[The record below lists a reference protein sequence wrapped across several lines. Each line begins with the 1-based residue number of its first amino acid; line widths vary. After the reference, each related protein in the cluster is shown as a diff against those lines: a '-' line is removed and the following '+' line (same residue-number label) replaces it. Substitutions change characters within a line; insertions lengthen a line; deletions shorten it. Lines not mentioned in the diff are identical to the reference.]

1 MYIIIYISLLLIL
14 SAFSKQAYY
23 SALPQ
28 RGMAGRGKP
37 TLPWLLLLV
46 AVTTVLPTNAD
57 YSDNDYRSIIRN
69 AIEQYSEL
77 AEFPKPPNHRKQF
90 AMMIAIPP
98 QDYITG
104 NTNIQLNPPPT
115 WQKGNHYPVEP
126 SVIGNYLV
134 ARPDTRSEA
143 LQHGGVRQHAEIK
156 LLNKLNELLTKFKQ
170 QYGRPP
176 ARVLLY
182 TWFTPCPDCTN
193 FILQTVNS
201 YQRLHLAVLY
211 SVNREMPS
219 IGMTYKSNEEN
230 RQKLRNAGI
239 PVFDV
244 NLPSIGSQGGGG
256 NDRGQGG
263 GQNGGGSSFGGGGDV
278 GQLQR
283 YHSSFMNTLPVK
295 YNPFFNPLQNQ
306 MRQNLGRYGSTRQ
319 FTTYNGNQN
328 LNGKGYGQV
337 QPYQSLFKNN
347 LPVQYNPSLNL
358 PQNQMRQNLGRYGST
373 RQFTMYNGRN
383 RLTPPPPNTN
393 TWFKNTQSILKR
405 FKVPRGR

>member
-1 MYIIIYISLLLIL
+1 MLIL

-28 RGMAGRGKP
+28 KGMAVRGKP
-37 TLPWLLLLV
+37 RLPWLLLLV
-46 AVTTVLPTNAD
+46 AVTAVLPSSAV
-57 YSDNDYRSIIRN
+57 YSDNDYRAIIRN
-69 AIEQYSEL
+69 AIKQYPKL
-77 AEFPKPPNHRKQF
+77 AEFPKTSDHPKGKQF

-143 LQHGGVRQHAEIK
+143 LQRGGVRQHAEIK
-156 LLNKLNELLTKFKQ
+156 LLNQLNELLTKFEQK
-170 QYGRPP
+170 YGRPP

-244 NLPSIGSQGGGG
+244 NLPSIGSQGGGENG
-256 NDRGQGG
+256 EGQGG
-263 GQNGGGSSFGGGGDV
+263 GRNGGGSSFGGGGDV

-306 MRQNLGRYGSTRQ
+306 MRQNLGRYDSTRQ

-337 QPYQSLFKNN
+337 QPYQSLFMNN
-347 LPVQYNPSLNL
+347 LSVRYNPSLNL